1 MYRVRNNYNSNYTN
15 NLSTVHQHCTNCGL
29 IGHSCRNCVAP
40 VLSYGLLVFRFA
52 NSEWDIAKNLCS
64 STPTL
69 NGTDMGGKLQVLMI
83 KRKDSLRF
91 VEFVRGKYN
100 VNDIDYIKTII
111 HNITPSERE
120 LILTKTFPELWQHVW
135 GTSNPRNYRNDFE
148 QSQIK
153 FNELRAIP
161 GAETGKTLLEEIV
174 AAAPVLWT
182 DPEWGFPKGRRNSTE
197 SDLDCAIRET
207 EEETGLPRSQ
217 VGIFDSLDPLNETF
231 YGDNKVYY
239 SHKYYLALAKTHIE
253 LQVNKMNPHM
263 SREIGDIRWVDLDDA
278 ISLIRPENVEKREV
292 LLRAITIF
300 RNYCPFVRG
309 RFFLSR

>member
-1 MYRVRNNYNSNYTN
+1 MYRTRNFNNYYNPFTIN
-15 NLSTVHQHCTNCGL
+15 QQQCTNCGL
-29 IGHSCRNCVAP
+29 IGHSCRGCVAP

-52 NSEWDIAKNLCS
+52 NKEWDIAKNLCN

-100 VNDIDYIKTII
+100 VKDIEYIKTII
-111 HNITPSERE
+111 NNITPAERE

-161 GAETGKTLLEEIV
+161 GAAEGKTLLEEIV
-174 AAAPVLWT
+174 ASAPIMWT
-182 DPEWGFPKGRRNSTE
+182 EPEWGFPKGRRNSTE

-207 EEETGLPRSQ
+207 EEETGLLRSQ
-217 VGIFDSLDPLNETF
+217 LGIFDSLDPLNETF

-239 SHKYYLALAKTHIE
+239 SHKYYLALSKIHVD
-253 LQVNKMNPHM
+253 LHVNKMNPHM

-300 RNYCPFVRG
+300 RNYCPFMRG

>member
-1 MYRVRNNYNSNYTN
+1 MYRTRNNYYYNSFSIN
-15 NLSTVHQHCTNCGL
+15 QQQCTNCGL
-29 IGHSCRNCVAP
+29 IGHSCRGCVAP

-52 NSEWDIAKNLCS
+52 NKDWDIAKNLCS
-64 STPTL
+64 PAPTL

-100 VNDIDYIKTII
+100 VKDIEYIKTII
-111 HNITPSERE
+111 NNITPAERE

-161 GAETGKTLLEEIV
+161 GATKTLLEEIV
-174 AAAPVLWT
+174 ESAPVVWT
-182 DPEWGFPKGRRNSTE
+182 EPEWGFPKGRRNSTE

-207 EEETGLPRSQ
+207 EEETGLLRSQ
-217 VGIFDSLDPLNETF
+217 MGIFDSLDPLNETF

-239 SHKYYLALAKTHIE
+239 SHKYYLALAKTHVD

-278 ISLIRPENVEKREV
+278 IGLIRPENVEKREV

-300 RNYCPFVRG
+300 RNYCPFMRG

>member
-1 MYRVRNNYNSNYTN
+1 MYRVRNNYDINYTN
-15 NLSTVHQHCTNCGL
+15 SFSTVHQHCTNCGL
-29 IGHSCRNCVAP
+29 IGHSCRSCVAP
-40 VLSYGLLVFRFA
+40 VLSYGLLIFRFT
-52 NSEWDIAKNLCS
+52 NPEWDIAKNLCS
-64 STPTL
+64 SMPTL

-100 VNDIDYIKTII
+100 VKDMDYIKTIV
-111 HNITPSERE
+111 HNITPAERE

-161 GAETGKTLLEEIV
+161 GAEAGKTLLEDIV

-182 DPEWGFPKGRRNSTE
+182 DPEWGFPKGRRNSNE

-207 EEETGLPRSQ
+207 EEETGLLRSQ
-217 VGIFDSLDPLNETF
+217 MGIFDVLDPLNETF

-239 SHKYYLALAKTHIE
+239 SHKYYLALTKTHIE

-263 SREIGDIRWVDLDDA
+263 SREIGDIRWVELDDA